1 MNESI
6 ENFSR
11 KVENIKKEQREII
24 ELKYNIWNKKSP
36 YGLNEW
42 K

>member
-11 KVENIKKEQREII
+11 KLENIKKEQREII
-24 ELKYNIWNKKSP
+24 ELKYNI
-36 YGLNEW
+36 
-42 K
+42 

>member
-11 KVENIKKEQREII
+11 KRENMKKEQRELI
-24 ELKYNIWNKKSP
+24 ELKYNI
-36 YGLNEW
+36 
-42 K
+42 